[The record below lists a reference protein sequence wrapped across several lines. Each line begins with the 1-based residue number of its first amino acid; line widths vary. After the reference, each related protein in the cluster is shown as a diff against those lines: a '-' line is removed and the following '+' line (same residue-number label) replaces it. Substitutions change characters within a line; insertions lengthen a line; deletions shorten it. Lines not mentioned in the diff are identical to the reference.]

1 MGQPT
6 ATDAINTPEF
16 FARLA
21 RCDREAVEILFREYA
36 GAMMDNLQKT
46 KRRHGLAE
54 DGWRDAVQ
62 EVFVKFL
69 AKPPD
74 LDPSRKIWP
83 LLKTMALNEARDRAK
98 KERTR
103 FKYEEAA
110 KAERLR
116 TAAGAEAVGAR
127 LAAAEDKVVVENK
140 LAQMS
145 PPDQQAL
152 TAFVQNGPNR
162 HVASLAATAG
172 TNHGAA
178 QMRFQRAKDRWARV
192 LGEGQEGK
200 NNR

>member
-21 RCDREAVEILFREYA
+21 RCDREAVGILFREYA
-36 GAMMDNLQKT
+36 GAMMDFLLKT

-69 AKPPD
+69 CKPPD
-74 LDPSRKIWP
+74 LDASRKIGP
-83 LLKTMALNEARDRAK
+83 LLMTMALNEARDRAK

-103 FKYEEAA
+103 LKYEEAA

-116 TAAGAEAVGAR
+116 IAAGAEAVGAR
-127 LAAAEDKVVVENK
+127 LAAAEDKMLVESK
-140 LAQMS
+140 MAQMS

-152 TAFVQNGPNR
+152 TAFVQSGPNR

-172 TNHGAA
+172 TNPGAA
-178 QMRFQRAKDRWARV
+178 QMRFQRAKDRWAKA
-192 LGEGQEGK
+192 LGEGEEGK
-200 NNR
+200 DNR

>member
-16 FARLA
+16 FARLD
-21 RCDREAVEILFREYA
+21 RCDSEAVGILFREYA
-36 GAMMDNLQKT
+36 GEMMDFLLKT

-54 DGWRDAVQ
+54 DGWPDAVQ

-69 AKPPD
+69 CKPPD
-74 LDPSRKIWP
+74 LDPSRKIGR
-83 LLKTMALNEARDRAK
+83 LLMTMALNEARDRAK
-98 KERTR
+98 KDRTR

-127 LAAAEDKVVVENK
+127 LAAADDKLLVESK

-152 TAFVQNGPNR
+152 AAFVQGGPSR
-162 HVASLAATAG
+162 HVASLSATTG
-172 TNHGAA
+172 INSGAA
-178 QMRFQRAKDRWARV
+178 QMRFQRAKERWAKA
-192 LGEGQEGK
+192 LG
-200 NNR
+200 

>member
-1 MGQPT
+1 MGQPA

-21 RCDREAVEILFREYA
+21 RCDREAVGILFREYA
-36 GAMMDNLQKT
+36 GAMMDVLLKT
-46 KRRHGLAE
+46 KRQHGLAE

-69 AKPPD
+69 SKPPD
-74 LDPSRKIWP
+74 LDPSRKIDSF
-83 LLKTMALNEARDRAK
+83 LMTMALNEARDRAK

-127 LAAAEDKVVVENK
+127 LAAAEDKMLVESK
-140 LAQMS
+140 MAQMS
-145 PPDQQAL
+145 LPDQQAL
-152 TAFVQNGPNR
+152 TAFVQSGPNR
-162 HVASLAATAG
+162 HVVSLAATAG
-172 TNHGAA
+172 TNPGAA
-178 QMRFQRAKDRWARV
+178 QMRFQRTKVRWAKV
-192 LGEGQEGK
+192 LGEGDEGK
-200 NNR
+200 DNR